1 MHTANGLSQPAAWDE
16 TQNENEGSRW
26 VALGRKREI
35 PRSKKK
41 VLKKAGT
48 GTDRT
53 QIRQIQM
60 PFPSEIKSFW
70 SEQEQKQE
78 MQRREGCRWEEKK

>member
-1 MHTANGLSQPAAWDE
+1 MDCPSLQP
-16 TQNENEGSRW
+16 RW

-35 PRSKKK
+35 PRSKRRFWR
-41 VLKKAGT
+41 KAGT

-60 PFPSEIKSFW
+60 RFPSEIKSLL
-70 SEQEQKQE
+70 SEQERKQE
-78 MQRREGCRWEEKK
+78 MQRREGCRWEQQKIIGWIFLAPQGDML